1 MESTMSPIFRLV
13 LVALFFV
20 FPACSEEAPSLP
32 TPRSIEAKTLR
43 LELTEA
49 RECRSLP
56 GQVHSKNS
64 VTLSS
69 KLSGTV
75 IEVLAEE
82 GDILTAGQAILRIDD
97 QELRQREQSIRSTA
111 GQAGLE
117 RQAIAARRAQAKSTL
132 DRLKKLLAVQAV
144 SRDDVDRAQAEYD
157 ALSSQEQALA
167 AQSTAAG
174 FQEGEI
180 RALMEYSVVTSPLG
194 GVLTRRHVDLGAF
207 VQAGTPLA
215 EVDDLHSGFEL
226 VAQADESLLGRL
238 TQNMD
243 VVALVPALSPVP
255 FLTTLSTVIG
265 QVDPTSRAFRVK
277 AALTGESS
285 PGLFGKVCVPIATD
299 TRLLAPVS
307 ALRTRGELITALI
320 VDEQSILRLRLVKTG
335 GTFQK
340 AELDGQAFILQTG
353 SDELSAQAQG
363 TEILVEILSGLFPGD
378 EVVLDAPDLAR
389 EGDHLVRR

>member
-1 MESTMSPIFRLV
+1 MIKVLRLLPLV
-13 LVALFFV
+13 LLFGIL
-20 FPACSEEAPSLP
+20 ACSDSSVSLP
-32 TPRSIEAKTLR
+32 EPRSIEAQTLR
-43 LELTEA
+43 LELLEA
-49 RECRSLP
+49 QECRSLP
-56 GQVHSKNS
+56 GQVQSKNS

-75 IEVLAEE
+75 IEILAEE
-82 GDILTAGQAILRIDD
+82 GEVLSPGQPILRIDD
-97 QELRQREQSIRSTA
+97 RELRQREQSIRSTA

-132 DRLKKLLAVQAV
+132 DRLKKLLEAQAV
-144 SRDDVDRAQAEYD
+144 SREDVDRAQAEYD

-243 VVALVPALSPVP
+243 VVALVPALSPTP
-255 FLTTLSTVIG
+255 FLTTLSAVIG

-277 AALTGESS
+277 ASLKGESS
-285 PGLFGKVCVPIATD
+285 PGLFGKVCVPVATGS
-299 TRLLAPVS
+299 RLLVPKS
-307 ALRTRGELITALI
+307 ALRTRGELITALV

-340 AELDGQAFILQTG
+340 AVLGGQAFILQTG
-353 SDELSAQAQG
+353 SDELSSMAEE

-378 EVVLDAPDLAR
+378 EVVLEAPDLAR
-389 EGDHLVRR
+389 EGDRLVRR